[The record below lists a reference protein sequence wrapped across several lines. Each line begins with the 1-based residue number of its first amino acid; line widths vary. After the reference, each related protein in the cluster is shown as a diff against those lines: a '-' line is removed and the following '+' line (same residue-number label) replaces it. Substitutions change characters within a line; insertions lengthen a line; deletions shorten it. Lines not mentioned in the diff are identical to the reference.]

1 MMGRKERAI
10 GPPPST
16 TLEALVPPDHVYC
29 HLERPLGLSFVG
41 ELVRIEDGPSNHRRH
56 DLIIMLFRWRRTES
70 LALAPNC
77 VHSGRARSSDC
88 SG

>member
-1 MMGRKERAI
+1 VIGRKERAF
-10 GPPPST
+10 GSPPST
-16 TLEALVPPDHVYC
+16 TLEALVPPDHFYR
-29 HLERPLGLSFVG
+29 HRERSLDLSFVR

-56 DLIIMLFRWRRTES
+56 DLTFMLLRWHRTES

-77 VHSGRARSSDC
+77 VHSGRAKSSDC